1 MREAITRHTSLREH
15 WPLIICECGAE
26 ILLIPNLELMGQAI
40 EAHIEEHKQMEPN
53 KSKAETTAERIRTL
67 LIAQVLEKASNK

>member
-1 MREAITRHTSLREH
+1 MSNFITKHACLKEE
-15 WPLIICECGAE
+15 WPLILCECGAE

-53 KSKAETTAERIRTL
+53 TVKAENTAERIRTL
-67 LIAQVLEKASNK
+67 LIKQVLEKASKI